1 MSYSCQ
7 CPCGTTRYQI
17 HGEPI
22 LRFYCHCTICQQQY
36 ASPYVDVSLF
46 KLDDVHLPEDQN
58 ITYGRF
64 KRFGAV
70 DRGRCPSCDKPVLSK
85 MGKGDNAFA
94 FLAARNCV
102 NADDLPPA
110 FFPIFIALAISFLL
124 SNRSL
129 NNIIYVP
136 HALILRM
143 DYGCNETVHVFEI
156 IANMFSSEV
165 FKSSIIFPL
174 HLY

>member
-36 ASPYVDVSLF
+36 QAPYVDVSLF
-46 KLDDVHLPEDQN
+46 KLSDVDWPEGQE
-58 ITYGRF
+58 ITYSRF

-70 DRGRCPSCDKPVLSK
+70 DRGRCPACDKPILSK
-85 MGKGDNAFA
+85 MGKGDKAFA

-102 NADDLPPA
+102 NAGDLPPA
-110 FFPIFIALAISFLL
+110 D
-124 SNRSL
+124 
-129 NNIIYVP
+129 
-136 HALILRM
+136 M
-143 DYGCNETVHVFEI
+143 HVFYGTRTADVEDDLPKY
-156 IANMFSSEV
+156 NNVFSSRYA
-165 FKSSIIFPL
+165 FIKRMMAGS
-174 HLY
+174 

>member
-70 DRGRCPSCDKPVLSK
+70 DRGRCPSCDKPILSK

-94 FLAARNCV
+94 FLAARNCA

-110 FFPIFIALAISFLL
+110 DMHIFYGTRTADVDDALPKY
-124 SNRSL
+124 
-129 NNIIYVP
+129 NN
-136 HALILRM
+136 
-143 DYGCNETVHVFEI
+143 F
-156 IANMFSSEV
+156 FSSRYA
-165 FKSSIIFPL
+165 FIKRMIKKT
-174 HLY
+174 